1 MSHSEKD
8 SFQIMYPPND
18 SMLSPNIF
26 FQCPTCN
33 SFAMNQKTSFSNDI
47 FVINNN
53 QIDPCINSK
62 EEMMKFD
69 ETISRK
75 TTTDQLLFFDLK
87 NESPNSFPRTIIG
100 ILSDYLKSDRYTLLE
115 AQVTK
120 HNHSSYTLKNTW
132 LFIEKVNQMTEIH
145 NISSSNAYSWKN
157 SQSAVREKFRKLFGR
172 TKSKIQEHQFEER
185 SSISCVEVTNVPKKT
200 KKAINKTKFK
210 GESSNNPND
219 GQLGR
224 NFPKIFGLTVV
235 RFIQEDLFD
244 DKKQLKAIYEKF
256 GLFEKQSIVQF
267 KNWIKECI
275 STEYTKLAIFRK
287 VWKQEFLNDFERK
300 FAAVLTELTKLFL
313 IQEAYGYFI
322 RSFGRKFKNRRVVL
336 EYLKCIPIFM
346 QGINEPE
353 RLNGLKS
360 GLREAC
366 ANLYL

>member
-18 SMLSPNIF
+18 PVLSPNNF

-33 SFAMNQKTSFSNDI
+33 SYAMIQKTSIANDI
-47 FVINNN
+47 FIINNN
-53 QIDPCINSK
+53 HIEPYINSK
-62 EEMMKFD
+62 DEMMKFD

-75 TTTDQLLFFDLK
+75 TSTDPLFFFDLK
-87 NESPNSFPRTIIG
+87 NVSPNSFPRTIIG
-100 ILSDYLKSDRYTLLE
+100 ILSHYLKSDRYTLLE
-115 AQVTK
+115 AKVKK
-120 HNHSSYTLKNTW
+120 HNHSSYYLKNST
-132 LFIEKVNQMTEIH
+132 LFIEKVNQMTETH
-145 NISSSNAYSWKN
+145 NIPSCNAYFWKN
-157 SQSAVREKFRKLFGR
+157 SKSAVREKFCKLFGR
-172 TKSKIQEHQFEER
+172 TKSKIKEQQFEVR
-185 SSISCVEVTNVPKKT
+185 SSISCFEVENIQKKT
-200 KKAINKTKFK
+200 KKAIKKTKLIGK
-210 GESSNNPND
+210 SSYNPND
-219 GQLGR
+219 GQLAR
-224 NFPKIFGLTVV
+224 NFPKIFGLTVAK
-235 RFIQEDLFD
+235 FIQEDLFG
-244 DKKQLKAIYEKF
+244 DKQKLKAIYEKF

-275 STEYTKLAIFRK
+275 SPEYTKLAIFRK

-322 RSFGRKFKNRRVVL
+322 RNFGGKFKNKAVVL

-360 GLREAC
+360 RLREAC
-366 ANLYL
+366 GNL